1 MTSSRNNFTMIA
13 FRILIAV
20 GVTSL
25 LMALVLLSQD
35 SGSCRLL
42 ITGTRGSCDTTFP
55 RTTIYILPVITVL
68 AILGPLALDFG
79 IGLLLLSS
87 RHKYTTPPTPSQP
100 GR

>member
-42 ITGTRGSCDTTFP
+42 ITGTGGSCDNTFP
-55 RTTIYILPVITVL
+55 GTTIYILPVITAL
-68 AILGPLALDFG
+68 AILGPLALGFG
-79 IGLLLLSS
+79 IGILLLSR
-87 RHKYTTPPTPSQP
+87 RHRHTTQPTPSQA
-100 GR
+100 G

>member
-1 MTSSRNNFTMIA
+1 MIA

-42 ITGTRGSCDTTFP
+42 ITGTGGSCDNTFP
-55 RTTIYILPVITVL
+55 GTTIYILPVITAL
-68 AILGPLALDFG
+68 AILGTLALSFG
-79 IGLLLLSS
+79 VGILLLS
-87 RHKYTTPPTPSQP
+87 
-100 GR
+100 

>member
-42 ITGTRGSCDTTFP
+42 ITGTRGSCDNTFP
-55 RTTIYILPVITVL
+55 GTTIYILPVITAL
-68 AILGPLALDFG
+68 AILGTLAFSFG
-79 IGLLLLSS
+79 VGILLLSGRR
-87 RHKYTTPPTPSQP
+87 RHPTQPTPSQA
-100 GR
+100 G